1 MGINFEF
8 ATATQVIFGNGTVS
22 KVPEL
27 LRGMGHKVFLV
38 TGKNPARAKFLAEN
52 LEAVGFSVFSFR
64 VEKEPDTEMIS
75 AGVKLARQ
83 KGCEAVVGFGGGS
96 VIDSAK
102 AIAALVP
109 NKGELLDYLE
119 VIGLGKKLEEEPL
132 PFIAVPTTAGTG
144 AEVTKN
150 AVIHSPEHNVKVSLR
165 SPLMFPDVAVVDPE
179 LTLSVPPE
187 ITATTGMDALTH
199 LLETFVSNQSTP
211 FIDMFCR
218 EGMRRISVSLKKAF
232 DKGDDLKARED
243 MAFAA
248 MLGGIALANVKLGAV
263 HGFAGPMGG
272 MFPVPHG
279 AVCAALLPPVMDV
292 NIGAVKEQN
301 HQQTLAKYDEVAQI
315 LTGNSKARAADGI
328 QWAMDMV
335 DYLKIPHLSAFGLS
349 VSDFPVLVEKAKKAS
364 SMKGNPVLL
373 SDEQLMKILMN
384 LNILNEQKK
393 QVGLKYC

>member
-1 MGINFEF
+1 MSFEF
-8 ATATQVIFGNGTVS
+8 ATAMQVIFGNGTVS
-22 KVPEL
+22 KIPQL
-27 LRGMGHKVFLV
+27 LQGKGQNIFLV
-38 TGKNPARAKFLAEN
+38 TGKNPLRAKFLTEN
-52 LEAVGFSVFSFR
+52 LEAEGFSVFSFR
-64 VEKEPDTEMIS
+64 VEKEPDTGMIS
-75 AGVKLARQ
+75 NGAKLAREMT
-83 KGCEAVVGFGGGS
+83 CDAVVGFGGGS

-109 NKGELLDYLE
+109 NKGELPEYLE
-119 VIGLGKKLEEEPL
+119 VIGQGKKLKEKPL

-150 AVIHSPEHNVKVSLR
+150 AVIHSPEHHVKVSLR

-179 LTLSVPPE
+179 LTLSMPPE

-199 LLETFVSNQSTP
+199 LFETFVSNQSNP

-218 EGMRRISVSLKKAF
+218 EGMRRISASLKKVF

-248 MLGGIALANVKLGAV
+248 LLGGLALANVKLGAV

-279 AVCAALLPPVMDV
+279 AVCAALLPAVMEV
-292 NIGAVKEQN
+292 NLKVLEEQK
-301 HQQTLAKYDEVAQI
+301 QQQILEKYDEVAQI

-328 QWAMDMV
+328 QWAKDMV
-335 DYLKIPHLSAFGLS
+335 NYLKIPRLSLFGLS

-364 SMKGNPVLL
+364 SMKGNPVVLN
-373 SDEQLMKILMN
+373 DDQLTEIL
-384 LNILNEQKK
+384 EKS
-393 QVGLKYC
+393 V